1 MNPNLKVTDFATAWG
16 GAYLE
21 STLIPRFFSSAYYVE
36 LLLLT
41 ASVRQQ
47 DA

>member
-21 STLIPRFFSSAYYVE
+21 STLIRSFYSSAYHVE
-36 LLLLT
+36 VVLLT
-41 ASVRQQ
+41 ASDR
-47 DA
+47 